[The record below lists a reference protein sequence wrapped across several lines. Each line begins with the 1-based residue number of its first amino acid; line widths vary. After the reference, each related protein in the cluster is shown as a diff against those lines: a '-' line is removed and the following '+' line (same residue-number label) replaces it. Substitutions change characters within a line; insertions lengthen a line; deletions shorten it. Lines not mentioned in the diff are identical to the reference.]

1 MCPYKF
7 MHPSFGGRE
16 WGCRR
21 CVKSWRC
28 GRLSTWELVLGSL
41 ARSCWGSCDE
51 THFTACI
58 SGGQIGVCMDTE
70 WLMILCISYI
80 CYGFTE
86 WFTCRYHGTLELMVS
101 VCLLGLDQHDKARV
115 FWSVLTSTCGGT
127 EALFG
132 HKETNMTFLNQVS
145 VQIQSVLALKF
156 TFCSMVSFYIYCNIY
171 MGVS

>member
-1 MCPYKF
+1 
-7 MHPSFGGRE
+7 
-16 WGCRR
+16 
-21 CVKSWRC
+21 
-28 GRLSTWELVLGSL
+28 
-41 ARSCWGSCDE
+41 
-51 THFTACI
+51 
-58 SGGQIGVCMDTE
+58 
-70 WLMILCISYI
+70 
-80 CYGFTE
+80 
-86 WFTCRYHGTLELMVS
+86 MVS

-171 MGVS
+171 IWGFPRMGIPQNGWFILENPIQMNDLGVPPF

>member
-1 MCPYKF
+1 
-7 MHPSFGGRE
+7 
-16 WGCRR
+16 
-21 CVKSWRC
+21 
-28 GRLSTWELVLGSL
+28 
-41 ARSCWGSCDE
+41 
-51 THFTACI
+51 
-58 SGGQIGVCMDTE
+58 
-70 WLMILCISYI
+70 
-80 CYGFTE
+80 
-86 WFTCRYHGTLELMVS
+86 MVS

-171 MGVS
+171 IYGGFLEWGYPKMDGLYWKIPFK